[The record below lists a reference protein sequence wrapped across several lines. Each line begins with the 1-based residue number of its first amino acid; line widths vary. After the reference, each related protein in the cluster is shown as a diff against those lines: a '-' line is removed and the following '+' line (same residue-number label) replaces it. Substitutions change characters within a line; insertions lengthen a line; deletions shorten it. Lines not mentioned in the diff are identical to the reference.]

1 VDWYAKMNRLVAS
14 VLLSVL
20 FTGCVSKPNAK
31 VGPAKPENEPLAIGD
46 CVVLEPAHRAVA
58 SEPWR
63 ETIGADGYLQLP
75 LGQKLKIVGKTL
87 NEARDLIASHY
98 SERNMFHRVPRLL
111 LLRCEEYD
119 RMMLESK

>member
-1 VDWYAKMNRLVAS
+1 MNRLLVS

-20 FTGCVSKPNAK
+20 LAGCVSKPNSK
-31 VGPAKPENEPLAIGD
+31 IGQVKLGNEPLAIGD

-63 ETIGADGYLQLP
+63 EMINADGYLQLP

-98 SERNMFHRVPRLL
+98 FERNMFHRVPRLL